1 MSLRHSILGLLQ
13 YAPLSGYAI
22 KKTFDVSINH
32 IWTAKLSQIYRELA
46 LLEKA
51 GLVSPKTMRQKSR
64 PDKKAYSLTP
74 AGKRVFLEWLNEFPV
89 AFGPPRRDEF
99 LLRVFFA
106 ARMDGQLLKKELEGF
121 ILMIEKY
128 RPLISENKIPELAGM
143 LARANAEAG
152 HKRSASG
159 LERDA
164 RFWKFTVRRF
174 ELTAA
179 ATLQWAKECLKEL
192 EESK

>member
-22 KKTFDVSINH
+22 KKTFDMSINH

-46 LLEKA
+46 LLEKE
-51 GLVSPKTMRQKSR
+51 GLVSPRTMRQKRR
-64 PDKKAYSLTP
+64 PDKKVYSLTP
-74 AGKRVFLEWLNEFPV
+74 TGERAFLEWLNAFPV

-99 LLRVFFA
+99 LLRIFFA
-106 ARMDGQLLKKELEGF
+106 ARMEGALLRKELESF
-121 ILMIEKY
+121 ILMIEKF
-128 RPLISENKIPELAGM
+128 RPLISGDKISELAGM
-143 LARANAEAG
+143 LARAGAEAG
-152 HKRSASG
+152 HEPGSSG

-174 ELTAA
+174 ELTAE
-179 ATLQWAKECLKEL
+179 ATVKWARECLAEL
-192 EESK
+192 EE